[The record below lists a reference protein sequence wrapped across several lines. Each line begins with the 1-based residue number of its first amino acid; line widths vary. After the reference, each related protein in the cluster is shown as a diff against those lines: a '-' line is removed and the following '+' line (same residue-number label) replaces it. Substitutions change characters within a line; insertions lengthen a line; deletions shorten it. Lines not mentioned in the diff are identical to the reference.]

1 VIKSGGDLEAISYWI
16 FQPNVSLLLT
26 GYTNTT
32 FVERDKSMEGC
43 SHPSVLEPAKRNTFV
58 IYRGDV
64 GAVTIQFGKN
74 DL

>member
-1 VIKSGGDLEAISYWI
+1 VKKSGGDLEAIRYWM
-16 FQPNVSLLLT
+16 FHPNVSLLLM

-32 FVERDKSMEGC
+32 FVERDISMEGC
-43 SHPSVLEPAKRNTFV
+43 SNPSVLETAKRNTFV

-74 DL
+74 SL